1 MDCNDYKDRII
12 SYIEN
17 ELDELDRKEFE
28 NELQTNSK
36 LKEEYLEVKALLS
49 SLSELP
55 KLSAPSDFIV
65 SLNNKIEAYELK
77 EDKGWNL
84 FINKIFKSNYF
95 PRVSVAVMSLI
106 FVFSLVY
113 FWDSSSYN
121 SSSVTLS
128 NSSSTNNNSISNE
141 IADLDSLEENSNID
155 K

>member
-1 MDCNDYKDRII
+1 MDCNDYKDRIV

-28 NELQTNSK
+28 NELQTNSE
-36 LKEEYLEVKALLS
+36 LKEEYLEVKALLN

-55 KLSAPSDFIV
+55 KLSASSDFIV

-77 EDKGWNL
+77 ENKGWNL

-95 PRVSVAVMSLI
+95 PRVSTAVMSLI
-106 FVFSLVY
+106 FVFSLLY
-113 FWDSSSYN
+113 FWGSNSYN

>member
-28 NELQTNSK
+28 NELQTNSE

-55 KLSAPSDFIV
+55 KLSASSDFIV

-77 EDKGWNL
+77 EDRGWNL
-84 FINKIFKSNYF
+84 FISKIFKIHF
-95 PRVSVAVMSLI
+95 E
-106 FVFSLVY
+106 
-113 FWDSSSYN
+113 
-121 SSSVTLS
+121 
-128 NSSSTNNNSISNE
+128 SIPS
-141 IADLDSLEENSNID
+141 
-155 K
+155 

>member
-17 ELDELDRKEFE
+17 ELNELDRKEFE

-36 LKEEYLEVKALLS
+36 LKEEYLEVNALLS

-55 KLSAPSDFIV
+55 KLSASRDFIV
-65 SLNNKIEAYELK
+65 SLNNIIEAYELK
-77 EDKGWNL
+77 ENKGWNL

-95 PRVSVAVMSLI
+95 PRVSAAVMSLI

-128 NSSSTNNNSISNE
+128 NSSSTNGNFF
-141 IADLDSLEENSNID
+141 
-155 K
+155 

>member
-1 MDCNDYKDRII
+1 MNCNDYKDRIV

-17 ELDELDRKEFE
+17 ELDELDRKAFE
-28 NELQTNSK
+28 NELQTNSE
-36 LKEEYLEVKALLS
+36 LKEEYLEVKALLN
-49 SLSELP
+49 SLSGLP
-55 KLSAPSDFIV
+55 KLSASSDFIV

-77 EDKGWNL
+77 ENKGWNL
-84 FINKIFKSNYF
+84 FIDKIFKSNYF
-95 PRVSVAVMSLI
+95 PRVSAAVMSLI

-113 FWDSSSYN
+113 FWGSNSYN

-128 NSSSTNNNSISNE
+128 NSSSTNNNFISNE